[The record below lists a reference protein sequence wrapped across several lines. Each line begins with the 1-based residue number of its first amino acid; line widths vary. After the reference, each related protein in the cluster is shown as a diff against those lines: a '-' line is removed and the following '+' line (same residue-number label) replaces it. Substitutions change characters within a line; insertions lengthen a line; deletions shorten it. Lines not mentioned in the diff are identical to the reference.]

1 MKILNA
7 GSKESINI
15 KGAFLEVVSDMLS
28 SVGVIIAGI
37 VILATGWR
45 YIDPIMSALIG
56 LFILPRTFRLLKESV
71 NILLEAVPA
80 NIDYGAVEK
89 CISEREGVASLHDL
103 HIWTITSGV
112 TALSVHVIMQRETPL
127 TQISEF
133 VQNIK
138 EYLESEFKIGH
149 TTIEVHIENENHKK
163 NIV

>member
-1 MKILNA
+1 

-37 VILATGWR
+37 VILATGWL

-71 NILLEAVPA
+71 DILLEAVPS

-89 CISEREGVASLHDL
+89 CISEREGVVSLHDL
-103 HIWTITSGV
+103 
-112 TALSVHVIMQRETPL
+112 
-127 TQISEF
+127 
-133 VQNIK
+133 
-138 EYLESEFKIGH
+138 
-149 TTIEVHIENENHKK
+149 
-163 NIV
+163 